1 MENGMIIGLRLATIW
16 SEDVN
21 NLLPFYRDVIG
32 LVPGLS
38 MPGFVI
44 FGDPNTPT
52 LAIGTHSDVRGLSKD
67 ANRHMVMLETND
79 CVAEHMR
86 LKTLGVVFIQEPEQ
100 LEGGLTLATFRD
112 PEGNIVQIGQFAEA
126 V

>member
-1 MENGMIIGLRLATIW
+1 MIIGLRLATIW

-32 LVPGLS
+32 LMPGLS

-44 FGDPNTPT
+44 FGDPNQPT
-52 LAIGTHSDVRGLSKD
+52 LAIGTHSDVHGLARD
-67 ANRHMVMLETND
+67 ENRHMVMLETND
-79 CVAEHMR
+79 CVEEARR
-86 LKTLGVVFIQEPEQ
+86 LKELGVPFIQEPEE
-100 LEGGLTLATFRD
+100 LPGGLTLATFRD

>member
-1 MENGMIIGLRLATIW
+1 MIIGLRLASIW

-44 FGDPNTPT
+44 FGNPDTPT
-52 LAIGTHSDVRGLSKD
+52 LAIGTHSEVHGLARD
-67 ANRHMVMLETND
+67 ENRHMVMLETDD
-79 CVAEHMR
+79 CIGESRR
-86 LKTLGVVFIQEPEQ
+86 LKELGVPFVQEPEE

-112 PEGNIVQIGQFAEA
+112 PEGNLVQLGQFAQA
-126 V
+126 M